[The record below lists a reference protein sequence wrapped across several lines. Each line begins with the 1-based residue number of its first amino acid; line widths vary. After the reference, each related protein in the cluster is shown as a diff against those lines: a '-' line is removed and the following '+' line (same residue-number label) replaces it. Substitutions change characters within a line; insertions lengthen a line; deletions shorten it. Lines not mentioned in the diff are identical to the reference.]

1 MSSSYWLDDIILPKK
16 GKEVKPAEYAFSTDT
31 VILNEVRAALVLSLK
46 LSCRCTQA
54 LRENFEQLF
63 RF

>member
-31 VILNEVRAALVLSLK
+31 VILNEVSF
-46 LSCRCTQA
+46 C
-54 LRENFEQLF
+54 
-63 RF
+63 